1 MTMHNLT
8 ISEPVVVG
16 RSQPH
21 ETRWG
26 YFQFPSLCR
35 LPGGALM
42 ATVSDA
48 EDATCGYGQPLRR
61 YLSADGGCTWQAAPQ
76 AAPGAGPHASC
87 AEGFDGE
94 YLILSASATFDLAAA
109 GLQLPPPA
117 GKGFAYCDFY
127 FYRVSDCPA
136 ALRDY
141 LTRLPAWRW
150 TPANPAWTPEQIAFD
165 VAGHLCWTMGE
176 EQVVSRTWFEHAPIR
191 HHGELLYV
199 DYRTNCLRADGATP
213 DGWSCLL
220 MASRDNGR
228 SFRKRSVLA
237 TGRVYEPML
246 ADTAEGDLVCVIRG
260 TDQEQRPMLIT
271 RSTDDGHTWEAPR
284 ELFTFGVFPALV
296 RLGNGVLLLAFGRP
310 GVWVSAS
317 LDGGRTWGD
326 PVPVIAGD
334 AGAIHADTCG
344 YTNLLPVSDDTAL
357 LVYADFKHIGPDG
370 LPCKS
375 VEVRRITAR

>member
-1 MTMHNLT
+1 MNDIK
-8 ISEPVVVG
+8 ISEAVVVG

-26 YFQFPSLCR
+26 HFQFPSLCR

-61 YLSADGGCTWQAAPQ
+61 YVSNDEGTSWQDAPK
-76 AAPGAGPHASC
+76 AAPGNGPHASC
-87 AEGFDGE
+87 TEGFDGE

-109 GLQLPPPA
+109 GVQLPVPV
-117 GKGFAYCDFY
+117 GKAFAYCYFNFY
-127 FYRVSDCPA
+127 MVDECPT
-136 ALRDY
+136 LVRNY

-150 TPANPAWTPEQIAFD
+150 TPTMPIWTPEQ
-165 VAGHLCWTMGE
+165 VTYEVNGHLCWTVGG
-176 EQVVSRTWFEHAPIR
+176 EQVISRTWFEHPPIC
-191 HHGELLYV
+191 HNGELLYV
-199 DYRTNCLRADGATP
+199 DYRTNCLRDDGLTP

-228 SFRKRSVLA
+228 SFQKRSVLA
-237 TGRVYEPML
+237 TGRVFEPML
-246 ADTAEGDLVCVIRG
+246 ADTVDGELVCVIRG

-271 RSTDDGHTWEAPR
+271 RSADHGYTWESPR
-284 ELFTFGVFPALV
+284 EFFTFGVFPALV

-310 GVWVSAS
+310 GGWVSAS
-317 LDGGRTWGD
+317 FDGGHTWD
-326 PVPVIAGD
+326 APIPVIVGD
-334 AGAIHADTCG
+334 AGAIADHTCG

-357 LVYADFKHIGPDG
+357 LIYSDFLHVGPDNQ
-370 LPCKS
+370 PCKS
-375 VEVRRITAR
+375 VEVRRITVSR